1 MTSKNEDV
9 CYLRYLRQLRGKER
23 AFRLYSRFLWVC
35 FKRRAWHYR
44 ACPAGPS
51 QITLCSW
58 NIDPTIIF
66 PWKDKQG
73 KQDRPLSYKINTKSS
88 CICLWIQCG
97 GLVYNPEELH
107 KKKIHFLSSSLGFP
121 TSPPSSVK
129 SWFDK
134 AAALRPWSSG
144 ASFHK
149 LVCWKHG
156 H

>member
-1 MTSKNEDV
+1 MS
-9 CYLRYLRQLRGKER
+9 
-23 AFRLYSRFLWVC
+23 
-35 FKRRAWHYR
+35 FKRQARQHCR

-66 PWKDKQG
+66 PWKG
-73 KQDRPLSYKINTKSS
+73 MQDRPKSYKINTKSS

-97 GLVYNPEELH
+97 GLVYNPGELH
-107 KKKIHFLSSSLGFP
+107 KKSVHFLPSSLRFP
-121 TSPPSSVK
+121 TSPPSSVEG
-129 SWFDK
+129 WFDE

-144 ASFHK
+144 AVSLKAWSLEAVPFQLKRPWLLAVHLICLLSS
-149 LVCWKHG
+149 LVYRSQEPFSHR